1 MKKLLLLLGIL
12 YSIGTQAQVRLQGNV
27 IASDTKEEIIG
38 ANLYLVELR
47 RGTLSQSAGKFS
59 FEEVK
64 KGSYMLQ
71 ISHIGYKTFTQ
82 KISIKSD
89 TTFQIALTP
98 SAVSLEEVIVS
109 GSASKTVVKESPIP
123 IAALSKTQWLQS
135 GSTNLVDAIS
145 KLPGMS
151 QITTG
156 ATLSKPIIRGL
167 GFNRVITMHDGVRQE
182 DNQWGEEHSLHID
195 EYSIDRYE
203 IIRGAGSL
211 MYGSDGIGGRYVS
224 YFNFAC

>member
-1 MKKLLLLLGIL
+1 
-12 YSIGTQAQVRLQGNV
+12 
-27 IASDTKEEIIG
+27 
-38 ANLYLVELR
+38 
-47 RGTLSQSAGKFS
+47 
-59 FEEVK
+59 
-64 KGSYMLQ
+64 MLQ

-89 TTFQIALTP
+89 TTLHIKLTP

-211 MYGSDGIGGRYVS
+211 MYGSDGIGGVMS
-224 YFNFAC
+224 VISILPAENTH